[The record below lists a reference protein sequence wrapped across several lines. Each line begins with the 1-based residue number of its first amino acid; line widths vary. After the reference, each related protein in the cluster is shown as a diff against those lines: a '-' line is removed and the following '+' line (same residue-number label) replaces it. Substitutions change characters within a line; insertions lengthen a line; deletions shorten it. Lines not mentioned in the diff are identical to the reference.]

1 MMTPAMKL
9 FSHSRLLIIGTVF
22 AVVTLSACSSVDP
35 EIVGVTANDGLID
48 GDYAIQVD
56 CTYKNR
62 GGEGT
67 IETWSTLTGG
77 GFWVESQEISL
88 AKGETQLVR
97 FVFTGPTFFGAGLSG
112 FQYNCGY
119 GTRPE
124 ARSVPPVTATRVPP
138 TPTRI
143 QPTPTTAASIPDARS
158 QSDII
163 GKWRLVNSNNLL
175 LIDNQEMQFH
185 SDGSITVNFVGFF
198 GPIEESGEYSFGSDG
213 RVHIRVLDEFGIPYH
228 DLNYEVSIVED
239 EMRLTT
245 LGAFGYL
252 LVWTRVR

>member
-1 MMTPAMKL
+1 MTPDMNL
-9 FSHSRLLIIGTVF
+9 FSHTRVLIIGVAF
-22 AVVTLSACSSVDP
+22 AVASLSACSSVDP
-35 EIVGVTANDGLID
+35 AIVGVTANETFVN
-48 GDYAIQVD
+48 GDYAIQVE
-56 CTYKNR
+56 CTYKNNGDEGSLQVWSKLSS
-62 GGEGT
+62 GGT
-67 IETWSTLTGG
+67 
-77 GFWVESQEISL
+77 WVESQEISL

-97 FVFTGPTFFGAGLSG
+97 FVFTGPTFFDAVLLG

-124 ARSVPPVTATRVPP
+124 ARPFPPATATIVPP

-163 GKWRLVNSNNLL
+163 GKWRLVNSNNILL
-175 LIDNQEMQFH
+175 VDDQEMQFH
-185 SDGSITVNFVGFF
+185 SDGSITVNYAGFL
-198 GPIEESGEYSFGSDG
+198 GPIQESGEYSFGPDG
-213 RVHIRVLDEFGIPYH
+213 RVRIRVLNENGFPYH

-239 EMRLTT
+239 EMHLTT
-245 LGAFGYL
+245 LSAFEYL

>member
-1 MMTPAMKL
+1 MTSDMKL
-9 FSHSRLLIIGTVF
+9 FSHFRALIIGVIL
-22 AVVTLSACSSVDP
+22 AVAALSACSSVDP

-56 CTYKNR
+56 CTYQNK

-77 GFWVESQEISL
+77 GIWVESQEISL
-88 AKGETQLVR
+88 AKGERQLVR
-97 FVFTGPTFFGAGLSG
+97 FVFTGPTFSDAGLSG

-124 ARSVPPVTATRVPP
+124 ARPAPPATATIVPP
-138 TPTRI
+138 TPARI

-163 GKWRLVNSNNLL
+163 GKWRLVNSNNILL
-175 LIDNQEMQFH
+175 NDDQEMQFH
-185 SDGSITVNFVGFF
+185 SDGSITVNYAGFF
-198 GPIEESGEYSFGSDG
+198 GPIQESGEYSFGPDG
-213 RVHIRVLDEFGIPYH
+213 RVRIRVLNENGFPYH

-239 EMRLTT
+239 EMHLTT
-245 LGAFGYL
+245 LSAFEYL
-252 LVWTRVR
+252 LMWTRVR